1 MQLRRAARDV
11 ERGNVSAGEKTK
23 HYIHGLAAHHF
34 CSRRARLDMAV
45 NTREITVA
53 PHVDLKNV
61 DRVPLEIAATPMNLL
76 SKSLHERLRYLISF
90 LLVSHSPCLSL
101 RAAIRTRP
109 AN

>member
-11 ERGNVSAGEKTK
+11 ERGNVCDGEK
-23 HYIHGLAAHHF
+23 AQNAVNDFPAHHF

-76 SKSLHERLRYLISF
+76 SKSLHERLPTC
-90 LLVSHSPCLSL
+90 LLFCSYRLLSL
-101 RAAIRTRP
+101 SLYVLYV
-109 AN
+109 